1 MRQKKVMVTGGAGFI
16 GSHAVSL
23 LLQKGYK
30 VAVLDNLF
38 RGYGEVVEVLAEK
51 YGEESVSLYNVD
63 LRERSKVE
71 EVIKE
76 VRPEGVLHFAAL
88 CLVNESMEDPGLYFE
103 NNDLGTLNL
112 LEVLRKAGV
121 DKLVFSSTCA
131 VYGESHYL
139 PVDEKHPTNPSNPY
153 GQSKLIAEEMIRWF
167 GKIYGLKYAIFRYF
181 NVAGA
186 DEEGVIGDS
195 KRPSQLLMQNAV
207 RGALG
212 IEPFKLTCPKVDT
225 PDTTP
230 IRDYVNVLDLGEA
243 HILAF
248 EYLVNGGASETFNL
262 GTGRGNSVLEIVNKV
277 KEITGVDFPVERG
290 EARKGEYAQI
300 YADITKVKEILG
312 WQPKRTIGD
321 SVEALVKWYKNR
333 PSGWS
338 H

>member
-1 MRQKKVMVTGGAGFI
+1 MRQKTVMVTGGAGFI
-16 GSHAVSL
+16 GSHAVLL

-51 YGEESVSLYNVD
+51 YGKESVGLYNVD

-76 VRPEGVLHFAAL
+76 VKPEGVLHFAAL
-88 CLVNESMEDPGLYFE
+88 CLVNESMENPGLYFE

-131 VYGESHYL
+131 VYGESQYL